1 MKSVRES
8 PAGARQTARF
18 LAMLIQ
24 ILKNMNATEPKPRTT
39 AVAKLPGVRARPDR
53 RMSRGSMAV
62 VAGLLAWAG
71 LLRAGSV
78 YVPNGSFESP
88 ETVFADPGNDFWQE
102 SAKPV
107 WYDEIANGPWDYLTG
122 VFLNTPTNDPAH
134 IDNCD
139 GKQAAFL
146 FALPGVVLFQDYN
159 STYGTNTASTHDFN
173 AKFEVGK
180 SYHLTVGVI
189 GGGGGMSNGV
199 TLEPSLYYRDGA
211 SNLVKV
217 GSTSITN
224 TPATFSNSTHFVDFA
239 VDVPAVKAGDAW
251 AGQNLGVQLL
261 STVGFDL
268 VGGYWDVDNVRLTA
282 IREPLL
288 QPLIRTNGQF
298 QFTLQSEPGLRF
310 EILAS
315 TNLALAPANWSSLAT
330 LTNVSGTLPFTE
342 PVNFNQRFYQAR
354 QLP

>member
-1 MKSVRES
+1 MIRC
-8 PAGARQTARF
+8 
-18 LAMLIQ
+18 
-24 ILKNMNATEPKPRTT
+24 
-39 AVAKLPGVRARPDR
+39 
-53 RMSRGSMAV
+53 SMAV
-62 VAGLLAWAG
+62 VTGVLAWVD

-88 ETVFADPGNDFWQE
+88 ETVFADPRNDFWQE

-107 WYDEIANGPWDYLTG
+107 WYDESANGPWDYLTG
-122 VFLNTPTNDPAH
+122 VFLNTPTNDSAH

-146 FALPGVVLFQDYN
+146 FALPGVALFQDYN
-159 STYGTNTASTHDFN
+159 STYGTNAASTHDFN
-173 AKFEVGK
+173 VKFEVGK

-199 TLEPSLYYRDGA
+199 TLELSLYYRDGA
-211 SNLVKV
+211 SDLVKV

-239 VDVPAVKAGDAW
+239 VDVPTVKAGDAW
-251 AGQNLGVQLL
+251 ADQNLGVQLL
-261 STVGFDL
+261 STVGFDRL
-268 VGGYWDVDNVRLTA
+268 GGYWDVDNARLTA

-288 QPLIRTNGQF
+288 QPFIRTNGQF

-310 EILAS
+310 EILAT

-330 LTNVSGTLPFTE
+330 LTNVSGALPFTD
-342 PVNFNQRFYQAR
+342 PANFSQRFYKAR